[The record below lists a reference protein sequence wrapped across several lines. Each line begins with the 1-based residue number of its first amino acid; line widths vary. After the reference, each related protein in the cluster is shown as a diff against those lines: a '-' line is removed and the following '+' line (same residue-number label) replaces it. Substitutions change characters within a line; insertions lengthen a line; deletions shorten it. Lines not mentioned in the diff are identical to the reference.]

1 MKHAEAAPAK
11 RAENESESVQQNTRL
26 TNCRDA
32 HASVSQTRLAAA
44 FKYIDGV
51 VDPSS
56 KLDDA
61 IVQLASRA

>member
-11 RAENESESVQQNTRL
+11 RAENESESVQKNPRL

-32 HASVSQTRLAAA
+32 HASQTRLAAA
-44 FKYIDGV
+44 FNYIDGV
-51 VDPSS
+51 VNPSS